1 MTGSLGPELTPKQR
15 RRRISLIALRVL
27 VTSGV
32 LVALYY
38 ALPLDRLSGV
48 PVSVSLAVGLL
59 ILAGV
64 STWQVREVTGARY
77 PAIRAIEALAATI
90 PLLLILFA
98 SSYFLLAQADPA
110 SFNDQSLDRTDLLY
124 FTVTVFSST
133 GFGDI
138 VATSSSAVV
147 LVTFQ
152 MALDLVVLGL
162 GLRVF
167 TRAIHIGQSRNR
179 GRSIMTERAVPGR
192 RPEPGD
198 QRSQS

>member
-1 MTGSLGPELTPKQR
+1 VTGSFGSELTARQLR
-15 RRRISLIALRVL
+15 RRLLLVALRVL

-32 LVALYY
+32 LVAAYY
-38 ALPLDRLSGV
+38 AVPLDRLGGV

-59 ILAGV
+59 ILGGV
-64 STWQVREVTGARY
+64 SGWQVKAVTGAAN

-98 SSYFLLAQADPA
+98 SSYFLVAQADPA
-110 SFNDQSLDRTDLLY
+110 SFNDQALDRTDLLY

-138 VATSSSAVV
+138 VATSQPAIV

-167 TRAIHIGQSRNR
+167 TRAIHIGQARNQR
-179 GRSIMTERAVPGR
+179 GNLTERTVPGR

-198 QRSQS
+198 HRSQS